1 MKKLLPLSLL
11 LLSLTAISSAS
22 AQTASTTLGTI
33 LSTKTC
39 QAKYQAEVSAVF
51 KLVDKNKAL
60 KKVAEIKTVRKEQD
74 QNIKTVFDK
83 IESKVED
90 ADKKDIVAEHK
101 EDILKTIDERRTKI
115 DDLQESIQISKSDI
129 ERIVRNTVT
138 GIVEEDS
145 TKACPF
151 TTANAK
157 EIRKTNTIELR
168 KLAENKS
175 VLYQKQTKEIQQVFL
190 QEVRSTLSTLQ
201 EELQK

>member
-39 QAKYQAEVSAVF
+39 QAKYQAEILAVF
-51 KLVDKNKAL
+51 KLVDKNKAQ

-74 QNIKTVFDK
+74 QNIKTVFEK

-90 ADKKDIVAEHK
+90 SEKKDIVAEHK
-101 EDILKTIDERRTKI
+101 EDILKTIDERRSKM
-115 DDLQESIQISKSDI
+115 DDLQESIQISKADV
-129 ERIVRNTVT
+129 ERIVRSTAMAS
-138 GIVEEDS
+138 IEDDDS
-145 TKACPF
+145 KACPF
-151 TTANAK
+151 TTVNAK
-157 EIRKTNTIELR
+157 EIRKTNTAELR

-175 VLYQKQTKEIQQVFL
+175 ALYQKQTKEIQQAFL